1 MLVVP
6 QGQHVASAPRAD
18 TWSNHAMSS
27 GQDDKA
33 FLQSLAAQIRARYG
47 TVRQL
52 VLQRVGGAPH
62 GLASM
67 DALTPLNVVNAIGD
81 FADSATP

>member
-1 MLVVP
+1 
-6 QGQHVASAPRAD
+6 
-18 TWSNHAMSS
+18 MSS

-33 FLQSLAAQIRARYG
+33 FLQALAAQIRARYG

-52 VLQRVGGAPH
+52 MLQQVGGAPY

-67 DALTPLNVVNAIGD
+67 DALMGALTPLNVVNAIGD